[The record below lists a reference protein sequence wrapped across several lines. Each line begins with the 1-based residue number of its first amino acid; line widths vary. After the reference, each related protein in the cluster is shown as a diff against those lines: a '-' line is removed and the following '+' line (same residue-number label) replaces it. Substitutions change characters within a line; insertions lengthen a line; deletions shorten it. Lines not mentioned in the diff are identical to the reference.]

1 MHLTTLQRLDVP
13 GWGDTQGTIPSQRK
27 RGRGMGRGALGGG
40 PTKKKKRK
48 KELQSIYI
56 SSQPVGRDLFGITS
70 DILHTRYL
78 QYDLQQ

>member
-1 MHLTTLQRLDVP
+1 VGRYPGDHTLSEEK
-13 GWGDTQGTIPSQRK
+13 GKGDGE
-27 RGRGMGRGALGGG
+27 RGFGRGAN
-40 PTKKKKRK
+40 KKKKRK